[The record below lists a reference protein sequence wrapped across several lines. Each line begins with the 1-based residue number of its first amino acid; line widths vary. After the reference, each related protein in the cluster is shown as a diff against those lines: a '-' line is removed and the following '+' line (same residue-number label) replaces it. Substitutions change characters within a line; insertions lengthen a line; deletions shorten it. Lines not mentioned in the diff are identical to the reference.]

1 MWNPDSIMENL
12 YHSYENKRL
21 QQKRAENS
29 EQTKIR
35 LKRHL
40 IKSLDIALEEQD
52 ELRPLLLECTELEDH
67 IRERIEL
74 GTVWGVRVPAYVL
87 LPKGMTKRTA
97 AVLAL
102 HGHGYGSRQIIGL
115 HPNGTENTGKLD
127 LHGNY
132 ALELVRRGFIVV
144 VPEIIGF
151 GDRRL
156 AADQKDGQVGNSS
169 CQTLASHLLLY
180 GISLAGLRV
189 HEARRAL
196 DYVLSRED
204 VDPARVGCFGFSGGG
219 LIAAYTAAIDERI
232 KATVL
237 CAFVNTFKG
246 SIMQIRHCID
256 NYLPGVLEYSELPE
270 LLELLAPRPLF
281 IESGQQDPIFPIE
294 TVEVAIQYL
303 RQVYAEAGAAEKLGV
318 HLFEGVHEVN
328 GSQAYPWLIE
338 ALES

>member
-12 YHSYENKRL
+12 YHSYEKKRL
-21 QQKRAENS
+21 QQKQSENA
-29 EQTKIR
+29 EQTQER
-35 LKRHL
+35 LKRSL
-40 IKSLDIALEEQD
+40 IKSLNMALVEQD
-52 ELRPLLLECTELEDH
+52 DLRPVLLERIELEDH
-67 IRERIEL
+67 VRERIEF
-74 GTVWGVRVPAYVL
+74 GTVWGFRVPAFVL
-87 LPKGMTKRTA
+87 IPKRETQRTA

-102 HGHGYGSRQIIGL
+102 HGHGYGSRQIVGL
-115 HPNGTENTGKLD
+115 HPDGTEHTGKPD
-127 LHGNY
+127 IHGNY

-156 AADQKDGQVGNSS
+156 AADQKDGRVGNSS
-169 CQTLASHLLLY
+169 CQTLASHLHLY

-189 HEARRAL
+189 QEARRTI
-196 DYVLSRED
+196 DYVLSREE

-219 LIAAYTAAIDERI
+219 LIAAYTAAIDERV

-246 SIMQIRHCID
+246 SIMHVHHCID
-256 NYLPGVLEYSELPE
+256 NYLPGVLDYSELPE
-270 LLELLAPRPLF
+270 LLGLLAPRPLF
-281 IESGQQDPIFPIE
+281 VESGQQDPIFPVE
-294 TVEVAIQYL
+294 TAEVAIQYL
-303 RQVYAEAGAAEKLGV
+303 RQVYAEADAGEKLGV

-328 GSQAYPWLIE
+328 GSRSYPWLVE